1 MAGRRTRTDSMSN
14 VDTAW
19 LRMEERNNLMMITG
33 VMTFDAPLDVT
44 RVKQVLRERFL
55 TYERFTQRV
64 VAPALPGQNPRW
76 QTDPNFNLDNHV
88 RIFRLPPPGDKD
100 MLQRLVSHLMSTPLD
115 LTRPPWEFHL
125 VLNVEGH
132 GSAVIP
138 RLHHSIAD
146 GIALVSVML
155 YMTDPTPNPP
165 PRPAEPGPSRGG
177 GNPVTGLFK
186 PLTNTVR
193 GAQKAAGTVLH
204 AGVDALIHPSHVIK
218 AARLGGSTAIT
229 VGKLALMPADPP
241 TLFKGPLGNEKRAA
255 WTELIPLP
263 DVKAV
268 GKAMNGTV
276 NDVLLT
282 AVAGALRRY
291 LIEHEQTIED
301 LNIRAVIPVNLRP
314 LDVKPKLGNQF
325 GLVFLSLPLGIED
338 PVDRVEELKRR
349 MDDIKDSPEAVVT
362 FGLLNAAGMMPEDV
376 QDTLI
381 DIFGTKATAV
391 MTNVP
396 GPRQT
401 IYLAGLP
408 IRELVF
414 WVPQS
419 GKVGLGVSILSYDE
433 RVVVGFA
440 TDAGLLPDPDAL
452 ARDFEREFSE
462 MMLLV
467 EEVRQAEEWDK
478 KLEALEEEA
487 ARPATART
495 YTTVESDLTSGLEDP
510 MPSGVTPLGEVTSPA
525 AITPSPPTANGAAH
539 LPTGACHAVTKSG
552 APCRNRAL
560 PGAAYCRVH
569 QP

>member
-33 VMTFDAPLDVT
+33 VMIFDAPLDVA
-44 RVKQVLRERFL
+44 RVKQMLRERFL

-64 VAPALPGQNPRW
+64 IDPALPGQNPRW
-76 QTDPNFNLDNHV
+76 QTDPNFSLDNHV
-88 RIFRLPPPGDKD
+88 RVFRLPPPGDKD
-100 MLQRLVSHLMSTPLD
+100 MLQRLASHLMSTPLD
-115 LTRPPWEFHL
+115 LSRPPWEFHI
-125 VLNVEGH
+125 VQDFEGH
-132 GSAVIP
+132 CSAIIP

-155 YMTDPTPNPP
+155 SMTDPTPNPP
-165 PRPAEPGPSRGG
+165 PRPAEPEPPRRG
-177 GNPVTGLFK
+177 GNPIANLLKPVTG
-186 PLTNTVR
+186 TVR
-193 GAQKAAGTVLH
+193 GAQKMAGTVLH

-218 AARLGGSTAIT
+218 AARLSGSTAAT
-229 VGKLALMPADPP
+229 VGKLALMPSDPQ
-241 TLFKGPLGNEKRAA
+241 TIFKGPLGKEKRAA
-255 WTELIPLP
+255 WTDLIPLS
-263 DVKAV
+263 DVKTV

-291 LIEHEQTIED
+291 LLEHDQPVED

-325 GLVFLSLPLGIED
+325 GLVFLALPLGIED

-349 MDDIKDSPEAVVT
+349 MDGIKDSPEAVVT
-362 FGLLNAAGMMPEDV
+362 FGLLNAAGMLPEDI
-376 QDTLI
+376 QDTLV

-396 GPRQT
+396 GPRET

-408 IRELVF
+408 IRELIF

-419 GKVGLGVSILSYDE
+419 GKVGLGVSILSYDN

-452 ARDFEREFSE
+452 AADFEREFGE

-467 EEVRQAEEWDK
+467 EEVQQAEAWNKQLD
-478 KLEALEEEA
+478 ALEEEA
-487 ARPATART
+487 ARPATVRT
-495 YTTVESDLTSGLEDP
+495 YPTVESDLTSGLDDP
-510 MPSGVTPLGEVTSPA
+510 MPASVTPLGEIA
-525 AITPSPPTANGAAH
+525 SPPAPASTRAGANGAQHTRAES
-539 LPTGACHAVTKSG
+539 CHAVTKSG

-560 PGAAYCRVH
+560 PASAYCRVH